1 MTNKCIKD
9 GTNYYVINYD
19 DISGST
25 NTVTSGS
32 KTGGRVINVFRD
44 ETNFIRSKKLK
55 KVIESTKEIELKIGK
70 KYIDLEF
77 AIDKKSNVNIF
88 QIRPLSTLK
97 NWKKIKSK
105 KLKKILK
112 KNQKKFVEINQINKR
127 YGSLPIFGLM
137 PDWNPAEM
145 IGFQPNNL
153 SYSIYKKIIT
163 DTAWNIARKEMG
175 YKEVL
180 RPLMYNFT
188 GKPYIDARLSFY
200 SFIPSNISKVTSK
213 KIVDYW
219 SKILISKPYL
229 HDKIEFEIAD
239 GSFDTLTK
247 DKIKD
252 NYNFLNKIEKKKYLF
267 SLKQITE
274 NQIKNFTLE
283 FEKNNKKLI
292 ELESSRTLLVDAFL
306 KNKKNFNSLMNS
318 FLTKIKKDGWYHLQN
333 MQEMLL

>member
-1 MTNKCIKD
+1 MNI
-9 GTNYYVINYD
+9 
-19 DISGST
+19 
-25 NTVTSGS
+25 
-32 KTGGRVINVFRD
+32 
-44 ETNFIRSKKLK
+44 
-55 KVIESTKEIELKIGK
+55 
-70 KYIDLEF
+70 EF

-88 QIRPLSTLK
+88 QLYLSTLK

-105 KLKKILK
+105 KLKKVLK
-112 KNQKKFVEINQINKR
+112 KNQKKSLLKLIKLIKR

-163 DTAWNIARKEMG
+163 DTAWNTARKEMG

-219 SKILISKPYL
+219 SK
-229 HDKIEFEIAD
+229 F
-239 GSFDTLTK
+239 
-247 DKIKD
+247 
-252 NYNFLNKIEKKKYLF
+252 
-267 SLKQITE
+267 
-274 NQIKNFTLE
+274 
-283 FEKNNKKLI
+283 
-292 ELESSRTLLVDAFL
+292 
-306 KNKKNFNSLMNS
+306 
-318 FLTKIKKDGWYHLQN
+318 
-333 MQEMLL
+333 